1 MNRGSKQ
8 NSRESSL
15 VLLLAGGSASRF
27 GSDKRR
33 EIIDEEK
40 MLIEKTIS
48 QYTNVDLE
56 VLVCLSARGEDDSLE
71 EYLREKS
78 VECLRC
84 GRANEGMG
92 GTLAQSAAAIGDVS
106 KLVIALADM
115 PALLPS
121 TVLTLLEHA
130 DSEHIVYPVYEAKR
144 GHPVVFGGRFLPLI
158 KLLSGDRGA
167 SKLLEENAARC
178 VAVEVDDPGVLLDVD
193 TPEDLRRLKGFL
205 QARSS

>member
-1 MNRGSKQ
+1 MNTDSNQ
-8 NSRESSL
+8 NAREDSL
-15 VLLLAGGSASRF
+15 VLLLAGGSAKRF

-33 EIIDEEK
+33 EIIDSEK

-48 QYTNVDLE
+48 QYLNIGIE
-56 VLVCLSARGEDDSLE
+56 VLVCLSSRGGDDSLE
-71 EYLREKS
+71 EHLREQS

-84 GRANEGMG
+84 RRANEGIG
-92 GTLAQSAAAIGDVS
+92 GTLAESAAAIGDVS

-115 PALLPS
+115 PALLPR
-121 TVLTLLEHA
+121 TILTLLEHA
-130 DSEHIVYPVYEAKR
+130 DSEHIVYPVYGARR

-167 SKLLEENAARC
+167 SKLLEQNAAQC
-178 VAVEVDDPGVLLDVD
+178 VAVEVNDPGVLLDVD
-193 TPEDLRRLKGFL
+193 TPEDLRKLRGLL